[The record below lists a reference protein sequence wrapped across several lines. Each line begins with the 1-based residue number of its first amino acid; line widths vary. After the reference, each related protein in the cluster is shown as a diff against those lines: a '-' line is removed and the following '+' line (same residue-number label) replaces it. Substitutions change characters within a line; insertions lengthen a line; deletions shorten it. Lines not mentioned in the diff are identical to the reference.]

1 MGLWLITTL
10 VLGIIHSLS
19 SSSFNILRKIML
31 RPECHVYGTNFEGW
45 EGRIAHFLITLL
57 AFTWLPGGLPVTEE
71 MLEDAA
77 PVASEP

>member
-1 MGLWLITTL
+1 
-10 VLGIIHSLS
+10 
-19 SSSFNILRKIML
+19 ML